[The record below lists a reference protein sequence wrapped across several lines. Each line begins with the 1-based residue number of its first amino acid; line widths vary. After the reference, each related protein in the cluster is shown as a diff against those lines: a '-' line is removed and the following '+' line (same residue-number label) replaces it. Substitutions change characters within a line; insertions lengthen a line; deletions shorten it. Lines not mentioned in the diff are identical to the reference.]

1 MERGLNPGLG
11 LAILR
16 VVVGLTFV
24 AHGLPKIFGGMPE
37 TIGFFEMLGIPL
49 PTVSAWFIALLE
61 TGGGL
66 TLIVGFLVTPAALL
80 LAIHMLAA
88 IILAHAQNGFY
99 VIEHGQGGIELSLL
113 LLAALL
119 ALILCGPGVGAVD
132 TRRGREAITA

>member
-1 MERGLNPGLG
+1 MERGLNAGLG

-16 VVVGLTFV
+16 VVVGVIFV

-37 TIGFFEMLGIPL
+37 TVGLFETLGIPL
-49 PTVSAWFIALLE
+49 PALAAWFIALLE

-66 TLIVGFLVTPAALL
+66 TLIVGYLVAPAALL
-80 LAIHMLAA
+80 LSFHMLAG

-99 VIEHGQGGIELSLL
+99 VIEHGQGGIELGLL

-119 ALILCGPGVGAVD
+119 ALLLCGPGAGAVD
-132 TRRGREAITA
+132 ARRGREAITA